1 MQAPD
6 AERIGYQDDS
16 VDLLQR
22 FQNTGDLLLH
32 QARRFGKFLQ
42 RGRMSRVDDMAHK
55 QIVEP
60 CRRNGWRHSAI
71 LQGIQGSL
79 IRSSRAPILYPD
91 NVPELP
97 EVETVVRGLDKRV
110 AGDTIESVWIGS
122 RKQTLKSAAG
132 LIVATLEGKRIV
144 RVHRAGK
151 HIVFDLAGASG
162 ISGVKSSNASKSNAS
177 KKKSERSGRGRT
189 RPGASEQTAQWIVHL
204 GMTGRLVVSEA
215 PAEIAKHTHL
225 IAKLAS
231 GRELRFIDP
240 RMFGKLS
247 VHAGGFDPGG
257 VEPLEVDEGQFV
269 ALFRERKTPIKS
281 ALLNQ
286 KLLRGV
292 GNIYAD
298 ESLFRA
304 GIRPRRR
311 ASSISGKQL
320 SVLHRSVQE
329 VLREAIALGG
339 SSISDY
345 VDADGEEGFFQLQHK
360 VYGREGQPCLACA
373 TPIRRVVLAGRSSH
387 YCSKCQK

>member
-1 MQAPD
+1 
-6 AERIGYQDDS
+6 
-16 VDLLQR
+16 L
-22 FQNTGDLLLH
+22 
-32 QARRFGKFLQ
+32 
-42 RGRMSRVDDMAHK
+42 
-55 QIVEP
+55 
-60 CRRNGWRHSAI
+60 SA
-71 LQGIQGSL
+71 L
-79 IRSSRAPILYPD
+79 ILYPD
-91 NVPELP
+91 SVPELP
-97 EVETVVRGLDKRV
+97 EVETIARGLDKRI
-110 AGDTIESVWIGS
+110 AGDTVESVWIGS
-122 RKQTLKSAAG
+122 RKQPLKSPAAV
-132 LIVATLEGKRIV
+132 IAATLEGVRIR

-151 HIVFDLAGASG
+151 HIVFDLEQAAL
-162 ISGVKSSNASKSNAS
+162 S
-177 KKKSERSGRGRT
+177 KKGKPAARDQARQAAALQRGD
-189 RPGASEQTAQWIVHL
+189 AQTPQWIVHL
-204 GMTGRLVVSEA
+204 GMTGRMVVCEPS
-215 PAEIAKHTHL
+215 AEIPKHTHL

-257 VEPLEVDEGQFV
+257 VEPLEVSEERFV
-269 ALFRERKTPIKS
+269 ALFRGRKTPIKS

-311 ASSISGKQL
+311 VAAITRQQLGK
-320 SVLHRSVQE
+320 LHASVQE

-345 VDADGEEGFFQLQHK
+345 VDADGEEGFFQLQHR
-360 VYGREGQPCLACA
+360 VYGREGEPCLVCRTA
-373 TPIRRVVLAGRSSH
+373 IRRVVLAGRSSH